1 MKPRVIE
8 WLACPVCGGHLSLQD
23 PSPAQEVE
31 DGALACPNGHIF
43 PIATG
48 VPRLSPDDLL
58 EEGRAAA
65 DSIRESFSHEW
76 SHFEFGEDRT
86 WGASVEQRREEFL
99 RHVNLRPE
107 ELEGKLVL
115 DAGCGNGSLSRAIA
129 SFGCEVLAADI
140 GRQVVDAH
148 RHFSKQDD
156 GRTNYVQANLMHPPF
171 ARDTFDV
178 VFCAGVLHHTPS
190 TKATFDTLVPA
201 LAPGGT
207 IFVWLYH
214 HVPGRMLAL
223 KSKLRQVISR
233 MPAPVKERLVKYV
246 FLPQAMLRQYLRTAL
261 GRNEPV
267 DRLKWRERL
276 VILLD
281 SYTPRYRWEHTPEE
295 LAGWYRELGF
305 TDIEVTERGQWGFG
319 VAARRPQ
326 VPDGAVN
333 EPVSA
338 AV

>member
-1 MKPRVIE
+1 MKPRVID

-23 PSPAQEVE
+23 PSPAPEIE
-31 DGALACPNGHIF
+31 DGALACPDGHVF
-43 PIATG
+43 PIASG
-48 VPRLSPDDLL
+48 VPRLAPDDVL

-65 DSIRESFSHEW
+65 ESIRESFSHEW
-76 SHFEFGEDRT
+76 AHFEFGEDRT

-107 ELEGKLVL
+107 DLDGKLVL

-129 SFGCEVLAADI
+129 SFGCDVVAADI

-148 RHFSKQDD
+148 RHFSKDDD
-156 GRTNYVQANLMHPPF
+156 GRTNYIQANLMHPPF

-190 TKATFDTLVPA
+190 TKATFDALVPA

-214 HVPGRMLAL
+214 HVPGRVLAL
-223 KSKLRQVISR
+223 KSKLRQIISR
-233 MPAPVKERLVKYV
+233 LPAPVKERVVKYV

-281 SYTPRYRWEHTPEE
+281 
-295 LAGWYRELGF
+295 
-305 TDIEVTERGQWGFG
+305 
-319 VAARRPQ
+319 
-326 VPDGAVN
+326 
-333 EPVSA
+333 
-338 AV
+338 

>member
-1 MKPRVIE
+1 MNPRVIA

-23 PSPAQEVE
+23 PSPASEVE
-31 DGALACPNGHIF
+31 DGALACPDGHVF
-43 PIATG
+43 PIASG

-76 SHFEFGEDRT
+76 AHFEFGEDRT

-99 RHVNLRPE
+99 RHVNLSPD
-107 ELEGKLVL
+107 ELEGKRVL

-129 SFGCEVLAADI
+129 SFGCDVLAADI

-156 GRTNYVQANLMHPPF
+156 GRTSYVQANLMHPPF
-171 ARDTFDV
+171 ARDAFDV

-214 HVPGRMLAL
+214 HVPGRVLAL
-223 KSKLRQVISR
+223 KSKLRQAISR

-281 SYTPRYRWEHTPEE
+281 SYTPQYRWEHTPEE

-305 TDIEVTERGQWGFG
+305 VDIEVTERGQWGFG
-319 VAARRPQ
+319 VAARRPK
-326 VPDGAVN
+326 VPDAVDA
-333 EPVSA
+333 P
-338 AV
+338 AVTATV

>member
-23 PSPAQEVE
+23 ANPADEVE
-31 DGALACPNGHIF
+31 NGALACPDGHIF
-43 PIATG
+43 PIASG
-48 VPRLSPDDLL
+48 VPRLSPDDVL
-58 EEGRAAA
+58 EEGRAEA

-76 SHFEFGEDRT
+76 AHFEFGEDRT

-99 RHVNLRPE
+99 RHVNLSPE

-129 SFGCEVLAADI
+129 SFGCDVLAADI

-148 RHFSKQDD
+148 RHFSRDDD

-214 HVPGRMLAL
+214 HVPGRLMAL
-223 KSKLRQVISR
+223 KSKLRQGISR

-326 VPDGAVN
+326 VPDGAQN
-333 EPVSA
+333 EAVSA

>member
-1 MKPRVIE
+1 MKPRVID
-8 WLACPVCGGHLSLQD
+8 WLACPVCGGDLDLQD
-23 PSPAQEVE
+23 SSPTLDVQE
-31 DGALACPNGHIF
+31 GALACPNGHVF
-43 PIATG
+43 PIAAG

-76 SHFEFGEDRT
+76 QHFDFEEDRT
-86 WGASVEQRREEFL
+86 WGSTVEQRREEFL
-99 RHVNLRPE
+99 RHVNLPAE
-107 ELEGKLVL
+107 ALEGKQVL

-129 SFGCEVLAADI
+129 SLGCEVLAADI

-148 RHFSKQDD
+148 RHFSQQED
-156 GRTNYVQANLMHPPF
+156 GRTNYIQANLMHPPF
-171 ARDTFDV
+171 RRDAFDV

-214 HVPGRMLAL
+214 AVPGRLMAF
-223 KSKLRQVISR
+223 KSRLRQVISR
-233 MPAPVKERLVKYV
+233 LPAPIKERLVKYV
-246 FLPQAMLRQYLRTAL
+246 FLPQAMLRQYIRVAL
-261 GRNEPV
+261 GKPSRK
-267 DRLKWRERL
+267 LKWRERL

-295 LAGWYRELGF
+295 LSAWYRELGF
-305 TDIEVTERGQWGFG
+305 VDIEVTERGQWGFG
-319 VAARRPQ
+319 VAARRPA
-326 VPDGAVN
+326 VPNGAQ
-333 EPVSA
+333 EPAVTA
-338 AV
+338 AA

>member
-1 MKPRVIE
+1 MKPRVID
-8 WLACPVCGGHLSLQD
+8 WLACPVCGGDLALVGTSAD
-23 PSPAQEVE
+23 ADVQE
-31 DGALACPNGHIF
+31 GALSCPNGHTF
-43 PIATG
+43 PIAAG

-76 SHFEFGEDRT
+76 AHFEHDSDRT
-86 WGASVEQRREEFL
+86 WGAPVEQRREEFL
-99 RHVNLRPE
+99 RHVNLTPE
-107 ELEGKLVL
+107 QLEGKLVL

-148 RHFSKQDD
+148 LHFSKQDD
-156 GRTNYVQANLMHPPF
+156 GRTNYIQANLMHPPF
-171 ARDTFDV
+171 RRDTFDV

-214 HVPGRMLAL
+214 HVPGRVQAL
-223 KSKLRQVISR
+223 KSRLRRAISR
-233 MPAPVKERLVKYV
+233 LPAPIKERVVKYV
-246 FLPQAMLRQYLRTAL
+246 FLPQAMVRQYVRTL
-261 GRNEPV
+261 TGRNEPV

-276 VILLD
+276 VTLLD

-305 TDIEVTERGQWGFG
+305 VDIEVTERGQWGFG
-319 VAARRPQ
+319 VAARRPA
-326 VPDGAVN
+326 VPNGARA
-333 EPVSA
+333 ESA
-338 AV
+338 TAVA

>member
-8 WLACPVCGGHLSLQD
+8 WLACPVCGGHLSHES
-23 PSPAQEVE
+23 SPPTLDVE
-31 DGALACPNGHIF
+31 EGALSCPAGHTF
-43 PIATG
+43 PIAGG

-76 SHFEFGEDRT
+76 QHFDFAEDRT

-99 RHVNLRPE
+99 RHVNLPAE
-107 ELEGKLVL
+107 ALEGKLVL

-129 SFGCEVLAADI
+129 SFGCDVLAADI
-140 GRQVVDAH
+140 GRQVLEAH
-148 RHFSKQDD
+148 RHFSKLED
-156 GRTNYVQANLMHPPF
+156 GRTNYIQANLMHPPF
-171 ARDTFDV
+171 RRDTFDV
-178 VFCAGVLHHTPS
+178 IFCAGVLHHTPS
-190 TKATFDTLVPA
+190 TKDTFDKLVPA
-201 LAPGGT
+201 LAPDGT

-214 HVPGRMLAL
+214 HVPGRVLAL
-223 KSKLRQVISR
+223 KSRLRQVISR
-233 MPAPVKERLVKYV
+233 MPAPVKERIVKYF
-246 FLPQAMLRQYLRTAL
+246 FLPQAMLRQYVRTAL

-305 TDIEVTERGQWGFG
+305 VDIEVTERGAWGFG
-319 VAARRPQ
+319 VAARRPKAA
-326 VPDGAVN
+326 DGAQA
-333 EPVSA
+333 PAVSA
-338 AV
+338 AA